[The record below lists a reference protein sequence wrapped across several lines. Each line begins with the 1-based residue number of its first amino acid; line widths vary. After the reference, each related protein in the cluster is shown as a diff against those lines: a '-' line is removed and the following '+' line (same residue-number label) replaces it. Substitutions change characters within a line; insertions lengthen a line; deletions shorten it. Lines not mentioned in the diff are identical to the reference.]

1 MRGPLDRHPK
11 RAAPGALCAL
21 DWTSLP
27 TDTLRAVLFAI
38 GTGDPG
44 AIVHAGGAPSGRGL
58 RSVDRS
64 RRADPL
70 SRCLVGSIGN
80 LDSDDASVGPRVLVH
95 RWRSDFALTC
105 RRFAHAAATLCPG
118 TVRRWAGRAMCEQ
131 IMYVMRG
138 PDLAPEAPLPHVGM
152 IADTL
157 DTALEAT
164 SSLRGADV
172 RRAVRDGAT
181 RAHGALMLR
190 YALGCPLAPIAPTL
204 DLRACSAAERL
215 ALFGIVLVYSPDDLC
230 RAGADLMR
238 LTATG
243 IAPLYGV
250 SEDAAMAGLMRA
262 YVRRNR
268 FRSDALYELAPP
280 LPDDD
285 EAPID
290 PHTQWPAMDGRVALP
305 LSVAREVMAF
315 VAAGF
320 FSLPRANQNDPA
332 IWLDAAREYPRVLR
346 ECVDKGVLAR
356 AAGTRSRPGRYRR
369 FLRTLLLREF
379 ARAGKL
385 PVGRQWPLLH
395 SEEFVCDMLA
405 DAPKCSR
412 ARGHLVMQLP
422 CAMRRSARVHACAFQ
437 HGGDAGGCVDN
448 DTLVLYRVVQV

>member
-1 MRGPLDRHPK
+1 M
-11 RAAPGALCAL
+11 
-21 DWTSLP
+21 
-27 TDTLRAVLFAI
+27 
-38 GTGDPG
+38 
-44 AIVHAGGAPSGRGL
+44 
-58 RSVDRS
+58 
-64 RRADPL
+64 
-70 SRCLVGSIGN
+70 
-80 LDSDDASVGPRVLVH
+80 
-95 RWRSDFALTC
+95 
-105 RRFAHAAATLCPG
+105 
-118 TVRRWAGRAMCEQ
+118 
-131 IMYVMRG
+131 
-138 PDLAPEAPLPHVGM
+138 
-152 IADTL
+152 
-157 DTALEAT
+157 
-164 SSLRGADV
+164 

-181 RAHGALMLR
+181 RGHGALMLR

-230 RAGADLMR
+230 RAGAELMR
-238 LTATG
+238 LTAKG

-250 SEDAAMAGLMRA
+250 SEDAAGAGLMRA

-280 LPDDD
+280 IPDDD

-320 FSLPRANQNDPA
+320 SLPYANQNDPA

-346 ECVDKGVLAR
+346 ECVDKGVLVR

-385 PVGRQWPLLH
+385 PVGRQWPLPQRR
-395 SEEFVCDMLA
+395 VCVRHACGCPEMQPGA
-405 DAPKCSR
+405 GASGHAAAVRDAPQRK
-412 ARGHLVMQLP
+412 
-422 CAMRRSARVHACAFQ
+422 SARVRVSSWGGRGRVRGQRHARALPR
-437 HGGDAGGCVDN
+437 GAGIGIQLHWQLPPEN
-448 DTLVLYRVVQV
+448 TRRGASGPFPSAYQLRPLHAQRVSACNGES